1 MQLLFEE
8 SEEHGRHRG
17 LGLLPGRVRRFE
29 DGAAGAAHG
38 LEHACARAASTRS
51 STASPDGAHVYFV
64 HSYYCDAPD
73 DVVIADSDYGRAFP
87 AIVGRGTV
95 LGMQFH
101 PEKSQAVGLRLVG
114 ELRQERRRADGS
126 PPEVGAPFGG
136 GRVIVVPAIDLR
148 GGRVVRLHQG
158 RAEQETV
165 YGDDPAGVA
174 RRFESEGARRIH
186 LVDLDAAMNGPRQD
200 AAIAEVVRAVRI
212 PVEVGGG
219 VRTLEDA
226 LRLREQGVERVIFG
240 TAAVARPDVVQAALA
255 RFPEAV
261 AIAIDAR
268 DGKVSVSG
276 WTEATELDAL
286 ELAATVEGWGARRV
300 QFTDVRRDGTLAGP
314 NLEAI
319 EALCRRTRLRV
330 TAAGGVSEAAD
341 LARLA
346 ALEPL
351 GVDEAIV
358 GKALYEGRVTLA
370 AAHEAVAAVGRP

>member
-1 MQLLFEE
+1 
-8 SEEHGRHRG
+8 
-17 LGLLPGRVRRFE
+17 
-29 DGAAGAAHG
+29 
-38 LEHACARAASTRS
+38 
-51 STASPDGAHVYFV
+51 
-64 HSYYCDAPD
+64 
-73 DVVIADSDYGRAFP
+73 
-87 AIVGRGTV
+87 
-95 LGMQFH
+95 
-101 PEKSQAVGLRLVG
+101 
-114 ELRQERRRADGS
+114 
-126 PPEVGAPFGG
+126 
-136 GRVIVVPAIDLR
+136 VIVVPAIDLR

-165 YGDDPAGVA
+165 YGDDPALVA

-186 LVDLDAAMNGPRQD
+186 LVDLDAAMNGLRQD
-200 AAIAEVVRAVRI
+200 AAVAEVVRAVRI

-226 LRLREQGVERVIFG
+226 LRLRGQGVERVIFG

-268 DGKVSVSG
+268 DGRVAVSG

-286 ELAATVEGWGARRV
+286 ELAVTVESWGARRV
-300 QFTDVRRDGTLAGP
+300 QFTDVKRDGTLAGP

-319 EALCRRTRLRV
+319 EALGRRTGLRI

-346 ALEPL
+346 ALERF

-370 AAHEAVAAVGRP
+370 AAHEAVAAAGRP

>member
-1 MQLLFEE
+1 
-8 SEEHGRHRG
+8 
-17 LGLLPGRVRRFE
+17 
-29 DGAAGAAHG
+29 
-38 LEHACARAASTRS
+38 
-51 STASPDGAHVYFV
+51 
-64 HSYYCDAPD
+64 
-73 DVVIADSDYGRAFP
+73 
-87 AIVGRGTV
+87 
-95 LGMQFH
+95 
-101 PEKSQAVGLRLVG
+101 
-114 ELRQERRRADGS
+114 
-126 PPEVGAPFGG
+126 
-136 GRVIVVPAIDLR
+136 VIVVPAIDLR

-165 YGDDPAGVA
+165 YGDNPAELA
-174 RRFESEGARRIH
+174 RRFESEGAQRIH

-200 AAIAEVVRAVRI
+200 AAVAEVVKAVRI
-212 PVEVGGG
+212 AVEVGGG

-240 TAAVARPDVVQAALA
+240 TAAVARPDVVQAAIA

-261 AIAIDAR
+261 AVAIDAR
-268 DGKVSVSG
+268 DGRVAVAG
-276 WTEATELDAL
+276 WTEATDVDAL
-286 ELAATVEGWGARRV
+286 DLAAAVEGWGARRV

-319 EALCRRTRLRV
+319 EALGRRTKLRI
-330 TAAGGVSEAAD
+330 TAAGGVSDASD

-370 AAHEAVAAVGRP
+370 AAHEAVAAAGKR